1 MSRTRPPSTD
11 KRHGL
16 ARVAAALVR
25 AELKQP
31 CSEIDG
37 PFDSLPLK
45 KFTLMHVNK
54 CANKADEC

>member
-31 CSEIDG
+31 CSEIDS
-37 PFDSLPLK
+37 PFDPLQLK